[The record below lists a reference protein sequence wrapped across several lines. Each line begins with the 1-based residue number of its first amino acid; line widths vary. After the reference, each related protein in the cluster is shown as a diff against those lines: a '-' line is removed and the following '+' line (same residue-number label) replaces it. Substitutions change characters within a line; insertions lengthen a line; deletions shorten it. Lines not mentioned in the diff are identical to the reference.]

1 MAKRKAKR
9 KPPREPRLDR
19 ARVEEVLRLRLD
31 GAQLHDVL
39 TFANVR
45 QPDATEPPWNLTDA
59 QAVAYVR
66 AADELIA
73 ARRDRDAN
81 RVAALHLAQRNTL
94 LARAI
99 NGADYRTALAC
110 LQDMGRLEGLY
121 TKHAQERDELLKI
134 ATLQQQAI
142 VQLEAEV
149 ADLRAGRLLPAVTV
163 TDAAEDRPEETV
175 GAARGEDEGRG
186 TETEG

>member
-1 MAKRKAKR
+1 MAKRKPKR
-9 KPPREPRLDR
+9 KPPRVPRLDR

-45 QPDATEPPWNLTDA
+45 QPDATEPPWNLTEA
-59 QAVAYVR
+59 QAAAYIR
-66 AADELIA
+66 AADDLIA
-73 ARRDRDAN
+73 TRRDRDAN

-110 LQDMGRLEGLY
+110 LQDMAKLEGLY
-121 TKHAQERDELLKI
+121 TKHAEERDELLRI

-149 ADLRAGRLLPAVTV
+149 ADLRAGRVLPAITV
-163 TDAAEDRPEETV
+163 NEEPEPT
-175 GAARGEDEGRG
+175 
-186 TETEG
+186 TEEVEP